1 MKTLKQQ
8 FNSAASGAIVHL
20 RGRERALE
28 GFGWAGRQAE
38 WIALAC
44 LHGGVFTRAQ
54 WTSFLGC
61 HHEKVRRAVRALVAQ
76 GVAVEEDPPGIAGI
90 GQVCR
95 IHRRGI
101 YRALGAGNRR
111 RRITSREV
119 LMRRLLAFDY
129 VLDHPQLP
137 WLPTEP
143 EKMAAFEA
151 LGIERRLL
159 PQRVYRG
166 AAGNL
171 RRYFPLRLPVALDA
185 ERAVYV
191 DPGHETATAL
201 RSWGAAHRELW
212 EALWDRGR
220 GIEVVVVV
228 RTTDERGRAETVLA
242 NWARDPHPSE
252 FDHGIGRAIDLID
265 QAIIEGDVPVLME
278 YGGLQAA
285 MKRSV
290 ALTKRARRQAGR
302 GLMQCTDTWRTV
314 RLAGA
319 RFR

>member
-1 MKTLKQQ
+1 MI
-8 FNSAASGAIVHL
+8 AHL
-20 RGRERALE
+20 NGREKALE
-28 GFGWAGRQAE
+28 RFGWKGRKAE

-61 HHEKVRRAVRALVAQ
+61 HTKKVRRAVHALVKQ
-76 GVAVEEDPPGIAGI
+76 GLAAEEDLPGIVGI
-90 GQVCR
+90 GRVCR
-95 IHRRGI
+95 IHGRRI
-101 YRALGAGNRR
+101 YWALGVGDIRR

-151 LGIERRLL
+151 LSVERRLL
-159 PQRVYRG
+159 PRRVYRG
-166 AAGNL
+166 AVGNL

-185 ERAVYV
+185 ERAVFVYV

-212 EALWDRGR
+212 EALWDRGC

-228 RTTDERGRAETVLA
+228 RTTDERGRAE
-242 NWARDPHPSE
+242 R
-252 FDHGIGRAIDLID
+252 
-265 QAIIEGDVPVLME
+265 
-278 YGGLQAA
+278 
-285 MKRSV
+285 
-290 ALTKRARRQAGR
+290 
-302 GLMQCTDTWRTV
+302 
-314 RLAGA
+314 GA
-319 RFR
+319 RQLGARSPPLRIRPRNRPRDRPDRPGHHQG